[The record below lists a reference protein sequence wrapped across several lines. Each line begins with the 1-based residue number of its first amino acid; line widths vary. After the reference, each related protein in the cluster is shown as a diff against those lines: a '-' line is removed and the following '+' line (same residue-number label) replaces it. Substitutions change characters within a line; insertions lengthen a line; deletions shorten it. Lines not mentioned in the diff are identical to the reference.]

1 LVNDVIIT
9 EEDTIYEY
17 DVGIENFDLPDTVN
31 PGESIPVQFTLV
43 NYGTRI
49 AIFDFVFEIHY
60 PDSFYWTETIFG
72 ITLYPRQRA
81 DGDCG
86 TWPAPDSGTFAIKC
100 SILLDDENPHNNGGT
115 KIIVVRRGQFIE
127 EEISKQNETKQI
139 DNVKSSIITV
149 AQFRKHI
156 LNSKFEP
163 HIYAPNGKRI
173 APERI
178 NPGIYFVKTNQIQKI
193 VILE

>member
-1 LVNDVIIT
+1 MKKYVGLFSFILLLSFIYRPAQAKDLVNDVIIT

-86 TWPAPDSGTFAIKC
+86 T
-100 SILLDDENPHNNGGT
+100 
-115 KIIVVRRGQFIE
+115 
-127 EEISKQNETKQI
+127 
-139 DNVKSSIITV
+139 
-149 AQFRKHI
+149 
-156 LNSKFEP
+156 
-163 HIYAPNGKRI
+163 
-173 APERI
+173 
-178 NPGIYFVKTNQIQKI
+178 
-193 VILE
+193 